1 MELFL
6 DLHTRVP
13 RQGPGS
19 NASTAQALRMLGEL
33 PPQLHILD
41 IGCGAGAQTLAL
53 ADQVNGKIVALDCN
67 QCFLDEL
74 RHKINELGL
83 QRKITPMLGSMFDLA
98 FPDNTFDVIWSEG
111 AIYIAGFEKGIQDWR
126 RFVKPGGFL
135 VASEISWLRRDIPAE
150 LEAYWKEQ
158 YAGIDFISAKIAQ
171 IETCGYAPFGYFVL
185 PESAWLEGYYGPLL
199 ANREAFLADH
209 GNSPEAHT
217 VLEEMAKE
225 VAMYEKY
232 SKYYGYV
239 FYLARKVA

>member
-6 DLHTRVP
+6 DLHTRVS

-19 NASTAQALRMLGEL
+19 DASTAQALRMLGEL
-33 PPQLHILD
+33 PPQLNILD
-41 IGCGAGAQTLAL
+41 IGCGAGAQSLAL
-53 ADQVNGKIVALDCN
+53 AKQVNGKIVALDCY

-74 RHKINELGL
+74 RLKITTLGL
-83 QRKITPMLGSMFDLA
+83 VPKITPMLGSMFDLA
-98 FPDNTFDVIWSEG
+98 FPDNTFDIIWSEG

-135 VASEISWLRRDIPAE
+135 VASEMSWLRKDVPAE
-150 LEAYWKEQ
+150 LETYWKEQ
-158 YAGIDFISAKIAQ
+158 YAGVDFISAKIAQ
-171 IETCGYAPFGYFVL
+171 IESCGYAPLGYFVL

-199 ANREAFLADH
+199 ANKEAFLTDH
-209 GNSPEAHT
+209 GNSPAAHA
-217 VLEEMAKE
+217 VLEEVTKEMAL
-225 VAMYEKY
+225 YEKY